1 MDTLKTLLILIIGG
15 IILGWITI
23 ILLPII
29 GMLGEGIAGAPEKR
43 TKLRLSIGIWIGAL
57 FQSYFYFSYIVL
69 VISWVHT
76 RINPES
82 WTKFIIWTISFLV
95 CLVPVFLGSAQ
106 AKNHHN
112 AKRTGN
118 YSALTESM
126 RITAIFSIIAF
137 FVFMFNR
144 DVMNIL
150 WWWVPYV

>member
-1 MDTLKTLLILIIGG
+1 MDTLKTVLILIIGG

-57 FQSYFYFSYIVL
+57 FQSYFYFSYIAL

-76 RINPES
+76 RINTES
-82 WTKFIIWTISFLV
+82 WTNFIIWTISFLV
-95 CLVPVFLGSAQ
+95 CLVPVFLGSSH
-106 AKNHHN
+106 AKYHHN

-118 YSALTESM
+118 LSALAESM

-150 WWWVPYV
+150 WWWIPYV